1 VVVFS
6 LEALVVGVGL
16 QTGEEKR
23 MPRVGWRIR
32 GDSLAVCELM
42 DSVVFSLLW
51 ETQLKVVLTLG
62 PRRKN
67 NVCLWEMAKLEG
79 VRRAL
84 VVTCAGGQRRQRWKC
99 ATCGAL

>member
-32 GDSLAVCELM
+32 GDSLAVCELI
-42 DSVVFSLLW
+42 DSVMFSFLW
-51 ETQLKVVLTLG
+51 ETQSK
-62 PRRKN
+62 
-67 NVCLWEMAKLEG
+67 
-79 VRRAL
+79 
-84 VVTCAGGQRRQRWKC
+84 
-99 ATCGAL
+99 